1 MDQYTNVQGC
11 GIKIH
16 LQTGHD
22 KIGRETFTFF
32 NQTHSTASYLII
44 IHWVDYSLVLFKAH
58 GGVCREQCDTIIK
71 FLGTNHTSLFL
82 TKYSKYL
89 TFQCFDITNIKQST
103 YEMAQ
108 KYCSKAKHKSNFLSD
123 ICLKTL
129 LIFSI
134 TKSKKILTHQ
144 KCHQAT
150 LKASQAVLPDKDKKR
165 INIP

>member
-1 MDQYTNVQGC
+1 
-11 GIKIH
+11 
-16 LQTGHD
+16 
-22 KIGRETFTFF
+22 
-32 NQTHSTASYLII
+32 
-44 IHWVDYSLVLFKAH
+44 
-58 GGVCREQCDTIIK
+58 VCREQCDTIIK

-134 TKSKKILTHQ
+134 TKSKKNINAPKVSSSYAESIPSSASRQRQKEDKYSLTPLKTILGVYIRPSVEAWASLWSAAV
-144 KCHQAT
+144 AT
-150 LKASQAVLPDKDKKR
+150 AEILC
-165 INIP
+165 